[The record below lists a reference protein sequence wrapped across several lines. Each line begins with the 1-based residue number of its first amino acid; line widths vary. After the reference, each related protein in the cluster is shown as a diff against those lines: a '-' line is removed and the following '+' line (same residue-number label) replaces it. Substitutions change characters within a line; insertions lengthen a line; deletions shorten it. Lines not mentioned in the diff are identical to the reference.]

1 MFYLQQVCCAL
12 AVAAMSHSAHA
23 AFVNVTIENENAYF
37 ANHPIMNVRNAW
49 NALGGTLDVYRVY
62 ANFTSNGPGDH
73 VHRVIG
79 TPATP
84 SFLTSSS
91 GEFWNYVSTDP
102 KTGDPQHWDWP
113 LPPGDYALTPPLAW
127 DTTPAIG
134 FASTYYFGGAS
145 GVDTVFNHFLGN
157 WFNTSEA
164 WTHSGNSTPGDAVAG
179 GPYGYRVGLFQAT
192 VAAGVQIEG
201 QFTVV
206 AGEGTYWGANTYFTT
221 VPGPGIPVMLATFV
235 AVFIKP
241 RHRRR

>member
-1 MFYLQQVCCAL
+1 MF
-12 AVAAMSHSAHA
+12 AMSHSAHA
-23 AFVNVTIENENAYF
+23 AFVNITIENENAYF
-37 ANHPIMNVRNAW
+37 ANHPNMNIRNAW

-62 ANFTSNGPGDH
+62 ANFNSNGLGDH

-113 LPPGDYALTPPLAW
+113 VPPGDAALTPPLAW

-134 FASTYYFGGAS
+134 FASAYYFGGAS
-145 GVDTVFNHFLGN
+145 GVDTVFNHFQGN
-157 WFNTSEA
+157 WFNTSET
-164 WTHSGNSTPGDAVAG
+164 WSHSGDPSPGDAVAG
-179 GPYGYRVGLFQAT
+179 GPSGYRVGLFQAT

-206 AGEGTYWGANTYFTT
+206 AGEGTYWGANTSFTT
-221 VPGPGIPVMLATFV
+221 IPSPATAIALFSMP
-235 AVFIKP
+235 FLMN
-241 RHRRR
+241 RRRH